1 VTALREAAAGSLGV
15 LASPGP
21 EVLLVSFTGGTAE
34 IDVSIYVARPADMQ
48 PARHDLVLRAQRI
61 LTERGIEIAFP
72 QLEVHMRGP
81 AAARQGT

>member
-1 VTALREAAAGSLGV
+1 
-15 LASPGP
+15 
-21 EVLLVSFTGGTAE
+21 
-34 IDVSIYVARPADMQ
+34 MQ

-81 AAARQGT
+81 AAPRQGT